1 MANTANMYER
11 IEELCRERGVN
22 ITQMC
27 RESGIPRATLS
38 ELKMG
43 RTATLSAKNMDKLT
57 TYFKISADRILGT
70 DEEIKKTPT
79 PEGERDYLAIM
90 NAFDKA
96 DESTREA
103 ILLLL
108 KLK

>member
-1 MANTANMYER
+1 MANMYER
-11 IEELCRERGVN
+11 IDALCRERGVN

-27 RESGIPRATLS
+27 RESGVPRATLS

-43 RTATLSAKNMDKLT
+43 RTAALSAKNMDKLAS
-57 TYFKISADRILGT
+57 YFGISTDRLIGK
-70 DEEIKKTPT
+70 DEETKKAPT